1 MKSHALFA
9 LVLCLFAAFA
19 AAWTKE
25 DHEIFRIKDEVAKAE
40 GKNVTFYDLLGVK
53 PGASQ
58 DQLTKAYRKKSRELH
73 PDKARQV
80 FVANYAKNNKNKG
93 SIPGVKVSNQP
104 SHKEIEAHL
113 KKVTARYQR
122 LSVVA
127 NMLKGAER
135 ERYDHFLRN
144 GFPAWKGSG
153 YYYDRFRPGLG
164 SVIFGL
170 MVVMGG
176 GFHYLALVLNYRQQ
190 KDRVE
195 RYIRQARKAAW
206 GDEAGVH
213 GIPGVDGS
221 PAPVNTQLFEKEKE
235 EETPEEAPEEM
246 VPRNRREKRAM
257 EKENRKGK
265 KTPTVQKARNNGI
278 STPVEAEVISGP
290 QGAKKRIVAPNGK
303 VLIVDSVGNVFLE
316 EETEDGMKG
325 EFLVDPDEQPYPTIY
340 DTMLFKL
347 PKYAYNQSVGRI
359 LGKKEM
365 LDEPLIESSD
375 LPEEE
380 AAIQNSIAPN
390 LNGEARKRKAIARK
404 AR

>member
-1 MKSHALFA
+1 LLLTA
-9 LVLCLFAAFA
+9 
-19 AAWTKE
+19 

-53 PGASQ
+53 PGVSQ
-58 DQLTKAYRKKSRELH
+58 DELTKAYRKKSRELH

-80 FVANYAKNNKNKG
+80 FVANYAKNNKKKG

-113 KKVTARYQR
+113 KKVTASYQR

-127 NMLKGAER
+127 TMLKGAER

-170 MVVMGG
+170 IVVMGG

-190 KDRVE
+190 RDRVE
-195 RYIRQARKAAW
+195 RYIRQARKTAW
-206 GDEAGVH
+206 GDEAGVQ
-213 GIPGVDGS
+213 GIPGLDDS
-221 PAPVNTQLFEKEKE
+221 PAAVNTQLFEKEKE
-235 EETPEEAPEEM
+235 ETPEEEPEEM

-257 EKENRKGK
+257 EKESRKGK
-265 KTPTVQKARNNGI
+265 KTPAVQKARKNGI

-325 EFLVDPDEQPYPTIY
+325 EFLVDVCYSLILYLLHKLTLPSPTSNPTPQSTTPCY
-340 DTMLFKL
+340 SSSPSTLTTSLSAASSARRRCSTSRSSSL
-347 PKYAYNQSVGRI
+347 PTFLRRRLPFRTRLRQTLTARLGNARLSLGRRD
-359 LGKKEM
+359 K
-365 LDEPLIESSD
+365 
-375 LPEEE
+375 
-380 AAIQNSIAPN
+380 
-390 LNGEARKRKAIARK
+390 
-404 AR
+404 